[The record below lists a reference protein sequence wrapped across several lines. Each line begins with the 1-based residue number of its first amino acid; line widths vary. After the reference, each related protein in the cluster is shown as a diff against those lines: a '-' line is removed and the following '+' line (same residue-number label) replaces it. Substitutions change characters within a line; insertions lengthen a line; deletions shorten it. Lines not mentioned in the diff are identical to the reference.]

1 MKNKTYK
8 ILGLMSGTSM
18 DGLDCCLCDIKINK
32 NYNFSYKIIDW
43 RTFSYSKQIKDLIN
57 DAIKFPTESDYHS
70 DILGRE
76 FSILVEGFLGGRSID
91 LIGSHGQTI
100 QHIDKEYTKQIG
112 SPKFLFKKFN
122 VPVVF
127 NFRENDIIAG
137 GNGAPLMPFLDWLLF
152 KNSSNDTFNLNIG
165 GISNLSKVSH
175 EINRTEVLGFDT
187 GPGMSLI
194 DEYVNLIWNE
204 SMDLDGKFST
214 KGKIICDLEYDL
226 LSHPYILK
234 YPPKSTGRQ
243 EFGDVL
249 INKIIIKYKDCSE
262 SDILRTLVSFT
273 AKSIC
278 INLKKYL
285 KFNERKSDFYIN
297 GGGSHHPLLMAD
309 FKKCSQID
317 DFLDLNNIGIHQDNK
332 ESFLIAVLSL
342 CRLLEIP
349 SNMSSVTGSKGDVIL
364 GDILF

>member
-32 NYNFSYKIIDW
+32 EYDFSYKIIDW
-43 RTFSYSKQIKDLIN
+43 NTFPYSIRIKDLIN
-57 DAIKFPTESDYHS
+57 DAMKYPIKSDYYS
-70 DILGRE
+70 EILGRE
-76 FSILVEGFLGGRSID
+76 FAKISDYFLDGRTID

-112 SPKFLFKKFN
+112 STKFLLNKFN
-122 VPVVF
+122 VPVVS
-127 NFRENDIIAG
+127 NFRENDILAG
-137 GNGAPLMPFLDWLLF
+137 GNGAPLIPFLDWLLF
-152 KNSSNDTFNLNIG
+152 KNNLNDTFNLNIG
-165 GISNLSKVSH
+165 GISNLSKVSNK
-175 EINRTEVLGFDT
+175 ISRKEVLGFDT

-194 DEYVNLIWNE
+194 DEYVNLTWNE
-204 SMDLDGKFST
+204 TMDLDGKFSK
-214 KGKIICDLEYDL
+214 KGKIISQLEDDL

-234 YPPKSTGRQ
+234 HPPKSTGRH
-243 EFGDVL
+243 EFGLDL
-249 INKIIIKYKDCSE
+249 INKIIIKYNKS
-262 SDILRTLVSFT
+262 SKNDIIRTLVSFT

-285 KFNERKSDFYIN
+285 KFNTRNSDFYIN
-297 GGGSHHPLLMAD
+297 GGGSHHPLLLKD
-309 FKKCSQID
+309 LKKHSQIKH
-317 DFLDLNNIGIHQDNK
+317 FLDLNKIGIHQDNK

-342 CRLLEIP
+342 CRFLEIP
-349 SNMSSVTGSKGDVIL
+349 SNMSSVTGSKGNVIL